1 MNVGVSHRAGLMTHP
16 ATYFVGAWAFCTFL
30 LSMDIIPQLSL
41 YTSSA
46 IRVTAMLI
54 AAHLAGVA
62 MAMLA
67 TQRSDGRRTPT
78 DAIEYRFLYRKG
90 LLGIWIAVSLVEIAV
105 SGGLPIIWV
114 IIGNGRTYESFGIP
128 SVHGFMNAI
137 YLFLTFS
144 AFIKLLS
151 NRSRIALFEFLM
163 LLSWSVIVVSRA
175 LMAIAILQVAVF
187 FLLTSKVSLK
197 VKFGA
202 ILIGVV
208 VFVAAFGF
216 LGDIRA
222 EEFSILVST
231 GLSYLDPRLSGLV
244 WAYAYLASPVANLAL
259 NVSVNTAELKI
270 VPVTF
275 LLPLLP
281 SFVQRALGYEVGFL
295 GFSGYL
301 AHDAFNVG
309 TAFIQIFIDW
319 GIVGTVLY
327 AFILGIFGHAV
338 WHGFVRSGRAD
349 IISLFIPC
357 IVLTIFSNQFNQ
369 LPIILLFILF
379 ASFTRIAPKQR
390 QIT

>member
-1 MNVGVSHRAGLMTHP
+1 MGL
-16 ATYFVGAWAFCTFL
+16 
-30 LSMDIIPQLSL
+30 IPQLSL
-41 YTSSA
+41 YTNSA
-46 IRVTAMLI
+46 LWVAAMLI
-54 AAHLAGVA
+54 AAHLAGMS

-67 TQRSDGRRTPT
+67 AQNGNGKRTAT
-78 DAIEYRFLYRKG
+78 EEIEYRFLYRKA
-90 LLGIWIAVSLVEIAV
+90 LLSVWILVTLVEIIA

-114 IIGNGRTYESFGIP
+114 IIGNGRTYEDFGVP

-144 AFIKLLS
+144 AFIRLVS
-151 NRSRIALFEFLM
+151 NRNRASLFEFLL

-187 FLLTSKVSLK
+187 FLLTSKFSLR
-197 VKFGA
+197 VKFGT
-202 ILIGVV
+202 ILTGVV

-222 EEFSILVST
+222 EEFSILAST
-231 GLSYLDPRLSGLV
+231 GLSDLDPRFSGLV
-244 WAYAYLASPVANLAL
+244 WVYAYLASPIANLAL
-259 NVSVNTAELKI
+259 NVSVDTAELKV

-281 SFVQRALGYEVGFL
+281 SFIQRALGYEVGFL

-319 GIVGTVLY
+319 GIIGILLYSFVL
-327 AFILGIFGHAV
+327 GMFGQIV
-338 WHGFVRSGRAD
+338 WRGFVRTGRAD

-379 ASFTRIAPKQR
+379 ASFTRVAPKQR
-390 QIT
+390 EIK